1 MKTCAFTGHRP
12 KGLGY
17 PESDERCAAL
27 KEKLRS
33 LIIRMI
39 EEEGVTHFISGMA
52 QGVDMYAA
60 EIVLELKKRYPQITL
75 ECAIPYERQAVRWPE
90 ALRNRYFSIAERC
103 DQETMLQRQ
112 YTPDCLR
119 KRNQYMVDHAD
130 IVLAVWNGTSQ
141 WDGADGVVC
150 QGNWEAGLD
159 SPAGY
164 LGNAI
169 RKASLHRQRGF
180 FFLMVRKHLSV
191 G

>member
-17 PESDERCAAL
+17 PESDRRCAAL

-33 LIIRMI
+33 LIIRMM

-119 KRNQYMVDHAD
+119 KRNQYMVDRAD
-130 IVLAVWNGTSQ
+130 IVLAVWNGSPSGTGQ
-141 WDGADGVVC
+141 TVWYAR
-150 QGNWEAGLD
+150 EAGKPVWILRPD
-159 SPAGY
+159 T
-164 LGNAI
+164 LEV
-169 RKASLHRQRGF
+169 Q
-180 FFLMVRKHLSV
+180 
-191 G
+191 

>member
-17 PESDERCAAL
+17 PESDGRCAAL

-60 EIVLELKKRYPQITL
+60 EIVLDLKQTYPYITL
-75 ECAIPYERQAVRWPE
+75 ECAIPYEEQAAHWSA

-103 DQETMLQRQ
+103 DQETMLQTH
-112 YTPDCLR
+112 YTPDCLW
-119 KRNQYMVDHAD
+119 KRNRYMVDRHRTCR
-130 IVLAVWNGTSQ
+130 LERQ
-141 WDGADGVVC
+141 PKWDRADGLVR
-150 QGNWEAGLD
+150 QRDRKTGLD
-159 SPAGY
+159 YSAEYP
-164 LGNAI
+164 
-169 RKASLHRQRGF
+169 
-180 FFLMVRKHLSV
+180 
-191 G
+191 

>member
-17 PESDERCAAL
+17 PESDGRCAAL
-27 KEKLRS
+27 KEKLRA
-33 LIIRMI
+33 LIVKLI

-60 EIVLELKKRYPQITL
+60 EIVLDLKQTYPYITL

-112 YTPDCLR
+112 
-119 KRNQYMVDHAD
+119 
-130 IVLAVWNGTSQ
+130 SQ
-141 WDGADGVVC
+141 WDGTDGVVC
-150 QGNWEAGLD
+150 QRNWEASLD
-159 SPAGY
+159 HPTEY
-164 LGNAI
+164 P
-169 RKASLHRQRGF
+169 
-180 FFLMVRKHLSV
+180 
-191 G
+191 

>member
-39 EEEGVTHFISGMA
+39 EEKGVTHFISGMA

-60 EIVLELKKRYPQITL
+60 EIVLELKKQHPQITL

-90 ALRNRYFSIAERC
+90 ALRNRYFSIAEHC
-103 DQETMLQRQ
+103 DKETMLQTH
-112 YTPDCLR
+112 YTQDCLW

-130 IVLAVWNGTSQ
+130 IVLAVCNM
-141 WDGADGVVC
+141 
-150 QGNWEAGLD
+150 
-159 SPAGY
+159 
-164 LGNAI
+164 
-169 RKASLHRQRGF
+169 RLHSGSKQTV
-180 FFLMVRKHLSV
+180 LMARRRLKPVWLIFPDTLELSV
-191 G
+191 I

>member
-17 PESDERCAAL
+17 LESDERCAAL

-33 LIIRMI
+33 LIIRMM

-60 EIVLELKKRYPQITL
+60 EIVLELKKQYPQITL

-90 ALRNRYFSIAERC
+90 ALRDRYFSIAEHC
-103 DQETMLQRQ
+103 DQETMLQTH
-112 YTPDCLR
+112 YTQDCLW

-130 IVLAVWNGTSQ
+130 IVLAVCNM
-141 WDGADGVVC
+141 
-150 QGNWEAGLD
+150 
-159 SPAGY
+159 
-164 LGNAI
+164 
-169 RKASLHRQRGF
+169 RLHSGSKQTV
-180 FFLMVRKHLSV
+180 LMARRRLKPVWLIFPDTLELSV
-191 G
+191 I

>member
-17 PESDERCAAL
+17 PESDGRCAAL

-33 LIIRMI
+33 LILKLI

-60 EIVLELKKRYPQITL
+60 EIVLELKERYPQITL

-103 DQETMLQRQ
+103 DKETMLQTH
-112 YTPDCLR
+112 YTQDCLR
-119 KRNQYMVDHAD
+119 NRNRYMVEHAD
-130 IVLAVWNGTSQ
+130 MVLAVCNMRRHSGTRQ
-141 WDGADGVVC
+141 TVWFA
-150 QGNWEAGLD
+150 QNR
-159 SPAGY
+159 
-164 LGNAI
+164 
-169 RKASLHRQRGF
+169 RKLVWLVF
-180 FFLMVRKHLSV
+180 PDTLELSV
-191 G
+191 I